1 MPIFP
6 VPLSAPQPVGARRA
20 ARPFA
25 EGAVEGGRVVEA
37 HSGADHGDGHVSL
50 GQTLDGHVPA
60 QFILDGLEGGAFRRQ
75 VAGQAAHRRVQAA
88 RHRFDGKG
96 AFQLFFQGLPHLLA
110 DQALG
115 KGNEEPAARGL
126 AEEGAEG
133 VLVLPDR
140 CGQGAGLEVQGRLPL
155 VEMHRPRIEKNV
167 LRGMAWSRIGA
178 VHPGQGHLVAGQ
190 PGGDAVDQLEHDLL
204 AEGVCGC
211 RRRLGDEGDAHQ
223 AALAR
228 EVDGEVV
235 QQQMEEAG
243 EAEQSSLQ
251 VGRFEQAQAEEF
263 EGAGPYRAGEHPR
276 QFVVQLTG
284 QEAVEGG
291 ELVRG
296 DAGGFRAEQGR
307 GNARLVY
314 QGRLPCR
321 RQGSAGQQVGDETDG
336 NGGR

>member
-6 VPLSAPQPVGARRA
+6 VPLSTLQPVGARRA
-20 ARPFA
+20 ACPFA

-37 HSGADHGDGHVSL
+37 HGGADHGDGHVGL
-50 GQTLDGHVPA
+50 GQALDGHVPA

-178 VHPGQGHLVAGQ
+178 VNPGQGHLVAGQ

-204 AEGVCGC
+204 AEGVRGR

-243 EAEQSSLQ
+243 EAEQGSLQ
-251 VGRFEQAQAEEF
+251 IGRFEQAQAEEL
-263 EGAGPYRAGEHPR
+263 EGAGPHRAGEHAG
-276 QFVVQLTG
+276 QFVVQLPR
-284 QEAVEGG
+284 QQAVEGG
-291 ELVRG
+291 ELLRG
-296 DAGGFRAEQGR
+296 DAGGIGCQQGR
-307 GNARLVY
+307 RNAGLLH
-314 QGRLPCR
+314 QGRTSRGLD
-321 RQGSAGQQVGDETDG
+321 GGAGQQVVHEADGDG
-336 NGGR
+336 AR